1 MSLVTILGWVLSAVV
16 AFLLGKGGLDKVR
29 GTQEAVGNFAY
40 IKLEKYRTSVG
51 VSEIL
56 GVLLLLIP
64 GTSLYGAI
72 VIISLMSG
80 AAALHLSLMNGAKT
94 WFPILVGA
102 IAVLSHILRVYQP

>member
-1 MSLVTILGWVLSAVV
+1 MGILTIIAWVLTV
-16 AFLLGKGGLDKVR
+16 ATALFLGKSALGKITGS
-29 GTQEAVGNFAY
+29 QEAVGNFAY
-40 IKLEKYRTSVG
+40 MKLEKYRTIVG

-64 GTSLYGAI
+64 GTSLYGTI
-72 VIISLMSG
+72 IIISLMSG

-102 IAVLSHILRVYQP
+102 LAVLSHILRVYQP

>member
-1 MSLVTILGWVLSAVV
+1 MTILQIIGWAAFAAV
-16 AFLLGKGGLDKVR
+16 AFFLGKGGLDKIR
-29 GTQEAVGNFAY
+29 GSQEAVGNFAY
-40 IKLEKYRTSVG
+40 MKLEKYRTIVG

-72 VIISLMSG
+72 IIISLMSG

-102 IAVLSHILRVYQP
+102 LAVLSHILRVYQP